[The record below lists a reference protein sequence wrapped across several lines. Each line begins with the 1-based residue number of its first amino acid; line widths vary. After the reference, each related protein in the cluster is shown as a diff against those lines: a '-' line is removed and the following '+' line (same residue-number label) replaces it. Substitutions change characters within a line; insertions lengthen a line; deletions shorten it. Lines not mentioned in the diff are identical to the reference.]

1 MYYQEE
7 VAEITEALSAF
18 VQSSLDGQSHLYPP
32 PFVLVQGYAFGGQYG
47 QSSWMPLFYLF
58 STPTQRID
66 PGNILLCLEDHEG
79 IELP

>member
-7 VAEITEALSAF
+7 VIEISEALSAF
-18 VQSSLDGQSHLYPP
+18 VGSYQDELSHRFPR
-32 PFVLVQGYAFGGQYG
+32 PFVLVQGYASEGRYA

-58 STPTQRID
+58 STPTQKTY